1 MNTAVHVEQ
10 TGFFFKGRFF
20 CSVLG
25 HTPCW
30 CASFLPQTA
39 KKTPHARES
48 NREAKLRSTIW
59 SRGETPLPEQLCRA
73 RTSAC
78 PQDDAQCNKPRDR
91 VGDSHAKQES
101 PISPINNM
109 WMSEN
114 TVLFPWTPVETICYD
129 LRVTQQH
136 GTVQTCSPLVREF
149 STPQQIA
156 SNLQQSHSARLGE
169 GAQKPAHHGPLLL
182 CPPAASYSIHAPWAV
197 LQHVIH
203 LKVLFWHM
211 EMVGGSLQ
219 LTDMLHLAHE
229 AMKSRMAEGCAASRK
244 LSWNASS
251 LGSQHSSTFT
261 TEVAS
266 LSHHTSPYL
275 SIP

>member
-25 HTPCW
+25 HKPCW
-30 CASFLPQTA
+30 CASFFPQTA

-59 SRGETPLPEQLCRA
+59 SRGETPLPERLRRA

-136 GTVQTCSPLVREF
+136 ETVQTCSPLVREF
-149 STPQQIA
+149 SAPQQIA

-169 GAQKPAHHGPLLL
+169 GAQKSAHHGPLLL
-182 CPPAASYSIHAPWAV
+182 CPPAASYPSTHPGQCCSMSFISKCSFGIWRWLVGPCSSLTCCIWHMKSWRAEWQRVVLPVGSCLGMLLHLDLSTAV
-197 LQHVIH
+197 L
-203 LKVLFWHM
+203 
-211 EMVGGSLQ
+211 
-219 LTDMLHLAHE
+219 
-229 AMKSRMAEGCAASRK
+229 
-244 LSWNASS
+244 
-251 LGSQHSSTFT
+251 
-261 TEVAS
+261 
-266 LSHHTSPYL
+266 SPQR
-275 SIP
+275 

>member
-10 TGFFFKGRFF
+10 KGFFFKGRFF
-20 CSVLG
+20 CSALG

-59 SRGETPLPEQLCRA
+59 SRGETPLPERLCRA

-78 PQDDAQCNKPRDR
+78 PQDDTQCNKPRDQ

-149 STPQQIA
+149 NTPQQIA

-169 GAQKPAHHGPLLL
+169 GARHTTALSSCAHLQPHTHPRTLGSAAACHSSQSALLAYGDGWWV
-182 CPPAASYSIHAPWAV
+182 PAAH
-197 LQHVIH
+197 
-203 LKVLFWHM
+203 WH
-211 EMVGGSLQ
+211 
-219 LTDMLHLAHE
+219 
-229 AMKSRMAEGCAASRK
+229 AASGT
-244 LSWNASS
+244 W
-251 LGSQHSSTFT
+251 
-261 TEVAS
+261 
-266 LSHHTSPYL
+266 SHEEQNGRGL
-275 SIP
+275 CCQ